1 MISAPA
7 LHSFVHIAH
16 VGINDDGAIEASEGV
31 DPSWKAVLSGLHD
44 GTSSREMVVPDGH
57 TSFVDGFWKG
67 VDTRDRKSNSSETTM
82 VDTTS
87 NGSKFPYGLVVSLT

>member
-16 VGINDDGAIEASEGV
+16 VGINDDGAIEASDGV

-44 GTSSREMVVPDGH
+44 GTSSREMAVPDGQ
-57 TSFVDGFWKG
+57 TTFVEGFWKG
-67 VDTRDRKSNSSETTM
+67 VDTRDRRSNSSETTM

-87 NGSKFPYGLVVSLT
+87 DGSKSRYGIVVSLS